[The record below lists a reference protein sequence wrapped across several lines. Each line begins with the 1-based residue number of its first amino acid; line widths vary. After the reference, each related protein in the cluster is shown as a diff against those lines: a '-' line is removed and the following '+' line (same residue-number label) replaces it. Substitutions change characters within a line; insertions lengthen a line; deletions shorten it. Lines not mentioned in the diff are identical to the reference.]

1 MAVKHSA
8 EVTVYDVSDIY
19 GVTLTNE
26 AASFKATSDTKL
38 GTASTATTKPQAFQG
53 ADPIACTV
61 DASACVRSD
70 TSNVTVTVNSTG
82 DNATWPLVTITVGAN
97 ATAGGTVT
105 IPVVIGSGSDAVTI
119 EKVFS
124 YSIALKGTTGST
136 GTRGAV
142 WYSGTAI
149 TGTSTTATI
158 FSSSG
163 ISSAI
168 VGDMYLNT
176 ETGNTYRC
184 TVAGNASTAKWVYV
198 DNLTGPQGQTGG
210 TGATGAA
217 GGRWYTGT
225 GITGTST
232 TATVYSGSGV
242 SSAVVGDMYMNTST
256 SNYYRCTVAGNAS
269 TAKWVYAGSSKG
281 AKGDTGD
288 NPYTL
293 SLTSDNGNVLR
304 NNAGN
309 TTYTAHVYQA
319 GAEVSTMPSG
329 HSIKW
334 YVDGT
339 LAETD
344 TSLPAQYTVAASS
357 VDGKAVVRA
366 QLEG

>member
-1 MAVKHSA
+1 MAVKHTA
-8 EVTVYDVSDIY
+8 EVTVFDVSDAY
-19 GVTLTNE
+19 SVTLTNE
-26 AASFKATSDTKL
+26 AATFKATSDTKL
-38 GTASTATTKPQAFQG
+38 GTAASATTKPQAFQG
-53 ADPIACTV
+53 TDAVACSVT
-61 DASACVRSD
+61 AANCVRSD

-82 DNATWPLVTITVGAN
+82 DNATWPLVTISVGAN

-105 IPVVIGSGSDAVTI
+105 IPVVIGSGNDAVTI

-124 YSIALKGTTGST
+124 YSIALKGAKGTT
-136 GTRGAV
+136 GTRGAL

-149 TGTSTTATI
+149 TGTSTTATA

-176 ETGNTYRC
+176 STGNTYRC
-184 TVAGNASTAKWVYV
+184 TTGGDAATAKWVYV
-198 DNLTGPQGQTGG
+198 DNLTGPQGETGG

-232 TATVYSGSGV
+232 TAATFSGSGV

-256 SNYYRCTVAGNAS
+256 SNYYRCTVEGAAS
-269 TAKWVYAGSSKG
+269 AAKWVYAGSSKG
-281 AKGDTGD
+281 LQGDPGD
-288 NPYTL
+288 DPYTL
-293 SLTSDNGNVLR
+293 SLTSDNGTVFR
-304 NNAGN
+304 NSTG
-309 TTYTAHVYQA
+309 TTVFTAHVYQA
-319 GAEVSTMPSG
+319 GAELATMPSG
-329 HSIKW
+329 HSVKW
-334 YVDGT
+334 YLDDT
-339 LAETD
+339 LVETD
-344 TSLPAQYTVAASS
+344 SSLPATYTLTAGN